1 MCIFFSHPP
10 SCFVSEPRDDGDDA
24 DADDGIV
31 VNFNRVTF
39 RCELNAVDAVG
50 GASCTAGH
58 TWVAYFVQGACS
70 GELIAGTLVFTVLHY
85 DKWFLTTVRMCENR

>member
-1 MCIFFSHPP
+1 MVFRYYIRPTLCAFFSHPP

-39 RCELNAVDAVG
+39 CCELNAVDAV
-50 GASCTAGH
+50 
-58 TWVAYFVQGACS
+58 WVLLPARRDTHG
-70 GELIAGTLVFTVLHY
+70 
-85 DKWFLTTVRMCENR
+85 